1 MGSRVIHR
9 ILAMLRSVVRGV
21 SVMACLLSVALVAG
35 FAQQPKEPSFELLQ
49 TNQEFVLRGQGYQIH
64 ITKTGF
70 GLTIQRN
77 GDIVLQSAQAHDAQ
91 SNLSFRT
98 NGAVYNATSV
108 KSEYMDGG
116 TLVLLYRTDLNDET
130 FVRVELTPEANV
142 IHVKTWALNQS
153 GALVPS
159 LRYRVAPSGLW
170 FGGGFQGWSDP
181 QVFPLNNAHIV
192 KNGFFA
198 DGSTQGTPAWYNT
211 KGTAIWVRTPLD
223 FRYSFNA
230 MAGDKPDGML
240 FVEMPQAS
248 ELAYDILIGNDIKD
262 VVKRIVREVGYPQAT
277 PPEDYFRQP
286 IFTTWVEN
294 KTEVSQLKVLEFAH
308 AIRAAK
314 IPAGCI
320 EIDDKWEIRYGDMQF
335 DGAKFPDPKA
345 MVDELHSMGF
355 KVTLWVHPFVNV
367 DSESYAQLRHSGD
380 LVADR
385 SGDAG
390 LIRWWQGIGAVW
402 DFTNPAAATAY
413 RARLAELQ
421 SKYGFDG
428 FKFDGG
434 DVNLVPRDLKAHADI
449 TSAQYAD
456 IYNREAAAHFPY
468 NEARVGVYSQPLGIV
483 QRLIDK
489 QSIWSRDNGLAAIIP
504 EALNVSMRGYPYV
517 MPDMVGGNQYKSDNA
532 SSEKIDKELMI
543 RWAQASAL
551 MPLLQFSVGPWH
563 FDDETVRLCREAAEL
578 HVKFAPYIYE
588 LAQRARTSGEP
599 IIAPLWY
606 AAPAD
611 PNTYQLSDEFMLGND
626 VVVAPVVVQGAVSR
640 DVYLPDGEWRDLNGG
655 ASLHGG
661 WHRGYA
667 APINVLPVFVREGS
681 SVAGTQK

>member
-1 MGSRVIHR
+1 MGFRVIRR
-9 ILAMLRSVVRGV
+9 ILAMRRSVSRGV
-21 SVMACLLSVALVAG
+21 SVMAFLLSAALVAG
-35 FAQQPKEPSFELLQ
+35 FAQQPKEPPFELLQ
-49 TNQEFVLRGQGYQIH
+49 TNEELVLRGQGYQVH
-64 ITKTGF
+64 ITRYGF
-70 GLTIQRN
+70 GLTIERN
-77 GDIVLQSAQAHDAQ
+77 REIVLQSAQPKDPQ

-98 NGAVYNATSV
+98 DGAVYNATSM
-108 KSEYMDGG
+108 KSCHMDGD

-130 FVRVELTPEANV
+130 FARVELTPEMNV
-142 IHVKTWALNQS
+142 IHMKTWALNS
-153 GALVPS
+153 GGQLIPS
-159 LRYRVAPSGLW
+159 LRYRIGPSGLW

-181 QVFPLNNAHIV
+181 QVFPLNDAHIV

-230 MAGDKPDGML
+230 LAGDKPDSML

-248 ELAYDILIGNDIKD
+248 ELAYDILIGSDIKD
-262 VVKRIVREVGYPQAT
+262 VVKRIVRENGYPQST

-286 IFTTWVEN
+286 IFTTWVEH

-308 AIRAAK
+308 AIRDAK
-314 IPAGCI
+314 IPAGFI
-320 EIDDKWEIRYGDMQF
+320 EIDDKWERRYGDMQF
-335 DGAKFPDPKA
+335 DGSKFPDPKA
-345 MVDELHSMGF
+345 MVDELHSLGF
-355 KVTLWVHPFVNV
+355 KVNLWVHPFVNV
-367 DSESYAQLRHSGD
+367 DSESYKELRHTGNLIS
-380 LVADR
+380 DR

-402 DFTNPAAATAY
+402 DFTNPSAAEVY
-413 RARLAELQ
+413 RARLTELQ

-449 TSAQYAD
+449 TAAQYAD

-468 NEARVGVYSQPLGIV
+468 NEARVGVYSQLLGIV

-489 QSIWSRDNGLAAIIP
+489 QSIWGRENGLAAIIP

-517 MPDMVGGNQYKSDNA
+517 MPDMVGGNQYGND
-532 SSEKIDKELMI
+532 KIDKELMI

-606 AAPAD
+606 VAPAD
-611 PNTYQLSDEFMLGND
+611 PNTYQLTDEFMLGND
-626 VVVAPVVVQGAVSR
+626 VIVAPVVVRGAVSR
-640 DVYLPDGEWRDLNGG
+640 DVYLPAGEWRELG
-655 ASLHGG
+655 STITLHAG

-667 APINVLPVFVREGS
+667 APLSVLPVFVREGS
-681 SVAGTQK
+681 AIAGIQK